1 MTSTRPR
8 SLSVAEMQA
17 ALAAGWHGEFAGPDR
32 ERTSSDRG
40 QARQAG
46 ASVAVVGRGSSL
58 GDRAGAGG
66 RRTGTRSG
74 GQAEFT
80 SQRRVEPVPPVPA
93 VLRGSA
99 ALAGPVVLVLAG
111 HAGAGASAVA
121 LLLGE
126 AAAGAG
132 VPTRLIECA
141 DPIRSGLATATD
153 AELGEDPSG
162 WRCGRRGRLE
172 IDRLSSHVAE
182 VDEVIPP
189 RRADSDRAQASL
201 AVVDAGWPAWDVLA
215 GASWMSRLL
224 TTADVLVVCRATV
237 PGVRQ
242 TEQLLAALPG
252 PAPLTAAV
260 GPARWASAVK
270 ASCGPMLSAARAAD
284 RIVPVPLN
292 RQLEMTGL
300 TAGPLPKQLTA
311 AGRWLASRVLR
322 DLHIEQP
329 PAPTG

>member
-8 SLSVAEMQA
+8 SVSVAEMQA
-17 ALAAGWHGEFAGPDR
+17 ALDAAWRGEFAGTER
-32 ERTSSDRG
+32 KRTSSDRG

-46 ASVAVVGRGSSL
+46 ASVAVVGRGRSL
-58 GDRAGAGG
+58 GDGAGAGG
-66 RRTGTRSG
+66 RRTGTGSG
-74 GQAEFT
+74 GQVEFT
-80 SQRRVEPVPPVPA
+80 SRRWVEPAPAVPA
-93 VLRGSA
+93 VLRGTA

-132 VPTRLIECA
+132 IPTRLIECA
-141 DPIRSGLATATD
+141 DPTRSGIATATD

-162 WRCGRRGRLE
+162 WRCGRRGLLE
-172 IDRLSSHVAE
+172 IDRSSSQVTE
-182 VDEVIPP
+182 VDDVIPP
-189 RRADSDRAQASL
+189 RRADSAWVRVSL
-201 AVVDAGWPAWDVLA
+201 AVVDAGWPAWDVLT
-215 GASWMSRLL
+215 GGSWMSRLL
-224 TTADVLVVCRATV
+224 TTAHVLMVCRATV

-260 GPARWASAVK
+260 GPARWPGVVK
-270 ASCGPMLSAARAAD
+270 ASCGPMLRAARAAD

-322 DLHIEQP
+322 DLHIEKP
-329 PAPTG
+329 PAPAG